1 MRNDA
6 HEFTAK
12 PGEKT
17 MKVCVEWWTALSAY
31 VDNALPPDECERV
44 EAHLE
49 QCTGCREA
57 VAHLQSLRWVVSLLP
72 PQEPPPMLKAR
83 ILSATVDKPTWT
95 ERLAMGWRQM
105 AWRASLA
112 TTVVLMALL
121 VWQFTPRQVPQ
132 MVSNLAFRHTQ
143 SRTSPAP
150 SQVSRSLSTQKP
162 HKVASLNLNK
172 ETRAVQ
178 RSGAQ
183 RPASATKALSAKNEV
198 KWSAVTRAPIAPAP
212 APTDALQGEPVI
224 EEDVPHIDV
233 NSPPAGTDNRI
244 AEQPEEMEGSKT
256 VATRFTLPAEVVSSQ
271 TQGLESLR
279 EQIRIRGAEQL
290 KGQMERKI
298 ERRQV
303 EVDVIKVRF

>member
-1 MRNDA
+1 
-6 HEFTAK
+6 
-12 PGEKT
+12 

-49 QCTGCREA
+49 QCAGCREA
-57 VAHLQSLRWVVSLLP
+57 VAHLQSLRRVVSLLRE
-72 PQEPPPMLKAR
+72 QEPPPMLKAR
-83 ILSATVDKPTWT
+83 ILSATVDQPTWT
-95 ERLAMGWRQM
+95 ERLAMGWRPM

-121 VWQFTPRQVPQ
+121 VWQFSPRQVPQ

-150 SQVSRSLSTQKP
+150 SLVSRSLSAPKP
-162 HKVASLNLNK
+162 HKVASLNGSK
-172 ETRAVQ
+172 QTRVVK
-178 RSGAQ
+178 RTVSQ
-183 RPASATKALSAKNEV
+183 RPTTTTKKRLTNNEF
-198 KWSAVTRAPIAPAP
+198 KWSAVARARITPAP
-212 APTDALQGEPVI
+212 APTDALQGEPVM
-224 EEDVPHIDV
+224 EQDVPYIDV
-233 NSPPAGTDNRI
+233 NSPPAGTDNPI
-244 AEQPEEMEGSKT
+244 AERLEEMDGSKT
-256 VATRFTLPAEVVSSQ
+256 VATRVTLPAQVVSSP

-290 KGQMERKI
+290 NGQMERKI

>member
-1 MRNDA
+1 
-6 HEFTAK
+6 
-12 PGEKT
+12 
-17 MKVCVEWWTALSAY
+17 MKVCAEWWTALSAY
-31 VDNALPPDECERV
+31 VDDALPPDERERV

-49 QCTGCREA
+49 QCAGCQEA
-57 VAHLQSLRWVVSLLP
+57 VVHLQSLRQVVSLLP

-132 MVSNLAFRHTQ
+132 IVSNLAFRHTQ
-143 SRTSPAP
+143 SRTSSAP
-150 SQVSRSLSTQKP
+150 QQLSRSLSPQKQ
-162 HKVASLNLNK
+162 HKVASLSLNK
-172 ETRAVQ
+172 GAHAVH
-178 RSGAQ
+178 RSVARQ
-183 RPASATKALSAKNEV
+183 LAPATKTPSAKNEV
-198 KWSAVTRAPIAPAP
+198 KWSAVTRAPITPAP
-212 APTDALQGEPVI
+212 APTDALQGEPVM

-233 NSPPAGTDNRI
+233 NSPPAGTDSLI